1 MPPQPHSRPKRFLDR
16 LRVQDIGELQ
26 RAERVLATARAFLAA
41 ASFVAIYLDPTEPTR
56 FAELAYT
63 SLAIYVL
70 YSLLVVGYLRARRE
84 AASRISFVLHA
95 VDIVWPTYITLFT
108 EGPNSPFFLYF
119 LFVLLA
125 AAYRWGLKETLAT
138 AATAV
143 VLLFAEAGLLVGGLG
158 ISSLFVEGQLELNR
172 LIIRATYLLVLGSL
186 VGYLAE
192 QEKQLRAEATVV
204 ARVMGKAQVEKGL
217 RGTLQAILEEFREI
231 FDARQVLLVLQEA
244 ATGQTFRWG
253 ISGQPDGGSAAIR
266 LEEIGPERRQ
276 TYFFPAPADA
286 WYANWAKRQKGTAA
300 SGLIALDSEGQLV
313 HNISW
318 EAPESFRLEHLLSR
332 AVLALSLRFRAEWE
346 GRLFLLDPG
355 LRSPRT
361 GELRFAQNLLRRVV
375 PAVYN
380 VYIVRRL
387 RTQAGM
393 LERAR
398 VARELHDGVI
408 QSVSAAVMRLDLLR
422 RQTGA
427 ETPAGEELA
436 RIQQILRQEVVN
448 LRELMEQMKPLDL
461 DPRQLLEFLAQT
473 VEKFRRETGINARFI
488 SDVEEV
494 AWRPRVCREVARIV
508 QEGLVNVRRHSQA
521 HNVLV
526 RLGTQNGCWNLV
538 IDDDGQGFPF
548 AGRLSHTELD
558 VTRRG
563 PLVIKERVRTIGG
576 ELIVDSIPGRGAR
589 LEIVIPAPESGT

>member
-1 MPPQPHSRPKRFLDR
+1 MPSQPHSRPKRFLDR

-84 AASRISFVLHA
+84 AASRISFVLHG

-332 AVLALSLRFRAEWE
+332 AVLVLSLRFRAEWE

-408 QSVSAAVMRLDLLR
+408 QSVSAALMRLDLLR

>member
-1 MPPQPHSRPKRFLDR
+1 
-16 LRVQDIGELQ
+16 
-26 RAERVLATARAFLAA
+26 
-41 ASFVAIYLDPTEPTR
+41 
-56 FAELAYT
+56 
-63 SLAIYVL
+63 
-70 YSLLVVGYLRARRE
+70 LV
-84 AASRISFVLHA
+84 
-95 VDIVWPTYITLFT
+95 
-108 EGPNSPFFLYF
+108 
-119 LFVLLA
+119 
-125 AAYRWGLKETLAT
+125 
-138 AATAV
+138 
-143 VLLFAEAGLLVGGLG
+143 
-158 ISSLFVEGQLELNR
+158 
-172 LIIRATYLLVLGSL
+172 
-186 VGYLAE
+186 
-192 QEKQLRAEATVV
+192 
-204 ARVMGKAQVEKGL
+204 
-217 RGTLQAILEEFREI
+217 
-231 FDARQVLLVLQEA
+231 
-244 ATGQTFRWG
+244 
-253 ISGQPDGGSAAIR
+253 
-266 LEEIGPERRQ
+266 
-276 TYFFPAPADA
+276 
-286 WYANWAKRQKGTAA
+286 
-300 SGLIALDSEGQLV
+300 
-313 HNISW
+313 
-318 EAPESFRLEHLLSR
+318 
-332 AVLALSLRFRAEWE
+332 LSLRFRAEWE

-408 QSVSAAVMRLDLLR
+408 QSVSAALMRLDLLR

-576 ELIVDSIPGRGAR
+576 ELTVDSNPGRGAR

>member
-192 QEKQLRAEATVV
+192 QEKQLRAETMVI

-286 WYANWAKRQKGTAA
+286 WYADWAERQKGTAA
-300 SGLIALDSEGQLV
+300 AGLIALDSEGQLV

-332 AVLALSLRFRAEWE
+332 AVLVLSLRFRAEWE

-408 QSVSAAVMRLDLLR
+408 QSVSAALMRLDLLR

-508 QEGLVNVRRHSQA
+508 QEGLVNVRRHSHAQ
-521 HNVLV
+521 NVLV
-526 RLGTQNGCWNLV
+526 RLGSQNGCWNLV

-548 AGRLSHTELD
+548 AGRLSQSELD

>member
-1 MPPQPHSRPKRFLDR
+1 MPSQPQPRPKRFLDR
-16 LRVQDIGELQ
+16 LRVQDAGELR
-26 RAERVLATARAFLAA
+26 RAERVLATARAFLAVS
-41 ASFVAIYLDPTEPTR
+41 SFVAIYLDPTEPTR
-56 FAELAYT
+56 YAGLAYT
-63 SLAIYVL
+63 SLTIYVF
-70 YSLLVVGYLRARRE
+70 YSLLIVGYLRVRRE
-84 AASRISFVLHA
+84 PTARLSIVLHG

-125 AAYRWGLKETLAT
+125 AAYRWGLRETLAT

-143 VLLFAEAGLLVGGLG
+143 VLLFAEAGLLAGGLG
-158 ISSLFVEGQLELNR
+158 ISSQFVEGQLELNR
-172 LIIRATYLLVLGSL
+172 LLIRATYLLVLGAL

-204 ARVMGKAQVEKGL
+204 ARVMGKAQVEAGL
-217 RGTLQAILEEFREI
+217 RGTLQAILGEFLEI
-231 FDARQVLLVLQEA
+231 FDAREVMLILQEG
-244 ATGQTFRWG
+244 ATGQTFQWE
-253 ISGQPDGGSAAIR
+253 ISRRPDGSSAAIR
-266 LEEIGPERRQ
+266 LEEIGPERQQ
-276 TYFFPAPADA
+276 TYFFPSPADA
-286 WYANWAKRQKGTAA
+286 WYADRTERQNGPPA
-300 SGLIALDSEGQLV
+300 SGLTALDSEGHLM

-318 EAPESFRLEHLLSR
+318 EVPESFRLEHPLSR
-332 AVLALSLRFRAEWE
+332 TLLVLSLRFRAEWK

-355 LRSPRT
+355 LSSPRSE
-361 GELRFAQNLLRRVV
+361 ELLFAQNLLRRAA

-380 VYIVRRL
+380 IYIVRHL

-408 QSVSAAVMRLDLLR
+408 QSVSAAVLRLDLLR

-508 QEGLVNVRRHSQA
+508 QEGLVNVRRHSHAQ
-521 HNVLV
+521 NVLV
-526 RLGTQNGCWNLV
+526 RLGSQNGCWNLV

-548 AGRLSHTELD
+548 AGRLTQTELD

-576 ELIVDSIPGRGAR
+576 ELTVDSIPGRGAR
-589 LEIVIPAPESGT
+589 LEIVIPSSGSQS

>member
-1 MPPQPHSRPKRFLDR
+1 MSSQPQPRPKRFLDR
-16 LRVQDIGELQ
+16 LRVQDVGELQ
-26 RAERVLATARAFLAA
+26 RAERVLASARVFLAVS
-41 ASFVAIYLDPTEPTR
+41 SFVAIYFDPTEPTR
-56 FAELAYT
+56 YAGLAYT

-70 YSLLVVGYLRARRE
+70 YSLLIVGYLRVRRE
-84 AASRISFVLHA
+84 PTARFSIVLHG

-138 AATAV
+138 AAMAV
-143 VLLFAEAGLLVGGLG
+143 VLLFAEAMLLSGALGMEGL
-158 ISSLFVEGQLELNR
+158 FAEGPLELNR
-172 LIIRATYLLVLGSL
+172 LLIRATYLLVLGAL

-192 QEKQLRAEATVV
+192 QEKQLRAETTVV
-204 ARVMGKAQVEKGL
+204 ARVMGKAQVETGL
-217 RGTLQAILEEFREI
+217 RGTLQAILEEFLEI
-231 FDARQVLLVLQEA
+231 FNARQVLLILQEA
-244 ATGQTFRWG
+244 ATGQTFQWE
-253 ISGQPDGGSAAIR
+253 ISRQPDGSSAAIR
-266 LEEIGPERRQ
+266 LEEIGAERRQ

-286 WYANWAKRQKGTAA
+286 WYAEWTKRWNGAA
-300 SGLIALDSEGQLV
+300 AAGLIALDSDGHLV

-318 EAPESFRLEHLLSR
+318 EAPESFRLEHPLSR
-332 AVLALSLRFRAEWE
+332 ALLVLSLRFRAEWD

-361 GELRFAQNLLRRVV
+361 EELQFAQNLLRRVV

-380 VYIVRRL
+380 VYILRRL

-408 QSVSAAVMRLDLLR
+408 QSVSAAVLRLDLLR

-427 ETPAGEELA
+427 ESPAGEELA

-448 LRELMEQMKPLDL
+448 LRELMEQMRPLDL

-508 QEGLVNVRRHSQA
+508 QEGLVNIRRHSQA
-521 HNVLV
+521 QNVLV
-526 RLGTQNGCWNLV
+526 RLGTQNGCCNLV

-548 AGRLSHTELD
+548 AGRLSHSELD

-576 ELIVDSIPGRGAR
+576 KLTVDSEPGRGAR
-589 LEIVIPAPESGT
+589 LEIEIPASAGA